1 MATQL
6 EYYTYS
12 NGKTVEAVLNAV
24 AAFFDTDSFAS
35 LLSMSAMISVVM
47 TSAMFFLTRN
57 PSHLY
62 KWAAI
67 FLLAP
72 LLLINTKATMQVV
85 DLTESRISS
94 VNNVPF
100 LVALPT
106 YFASTMMYGFTS
118 EVEAVFNGDLTGTE
132 EYGKTGMTFGSAL
145 FKLSSKSIPT
155 SVESQR
161 RWNDFFMNCIKR
173 DITINQK
180 YTWKELLDTPDVW
193 GFLRGHKMSPLRGM
207 YISKNNYKTCKDAAP
222 LIEKEFEVLSKV
234 NLDRQAQ
241 IIYGEDYT
249 TRKSLLNASIQDGYR
264 RYASISKSASDIT
277 KQNMAIN
284 ALRNGIKNLD
294 GTGGALN
301 YAYTQNKTQT
311 TSMWASIALQAKEF
325 IPMMHTILFLLFT
338 CSSILL
344 AVVMMLPG
352 MFLPVLT
359 NYIKTFATLA
369 IWPALFAFLN
379 FIMTMS
385 LSQTTSGITNVMN
398 GVSLSNISAL
408 DEMHTRFGLI
418 AGYLTMSIPFLA
430 GAIMKGGSAVMSNLS
445 YQLSGM
451 INSTNART
459 SAAASSG
466 DLDFGNMRV
475 DQQSYNNLSA
485 NKRDDTLL
493 NREGTGMSSTLGRD
507 GVNTTEFGNGNKVYD
522 AQGTYSNTGYSIAS
536 NDQVSQ
542 TIKTAYNDQQA
553 ISNQNLSTLNETTS
567 TGISMSD
574 RLTKSSTDSKSNN
587 TTHGSSD
594 SVNINKGVDMMNSA
608 VETVMK
614 NTGWTKEESQSYVHS
629 VAGGIDGSINSGDMF
644 GLAKVS
650 ASASTKWSDD
660 DAERFSTM
668 NGTQEQEVK
677 TALLQYRDGANMVS
691 DAAVRTDASS
701 GNSELLQNARDFGG
715 NWNTA
720 KQQTET
726 ANNSYAKTQSLATA
740 WDDSRSGSFSIG
752 ENLIDDFQRFVTQ
765 DVNNTSSNN
774 MSEEDK
780 AEKIKNILTAQD
792 GEYKNQRDQ
801 YLTEFQR
808 SDAFKLAVLDE
819 AMPTKKEMDDR
830 YNQTP
835 SPQLT
840 QNQQDAHTEAA
851 SDFVSYF
858 SDRSKNGETL
868 LFNQNQHNAQVNKVE
883 SRINTTE
890 DDINAQ
896 MKDRNKPLDN
906 TALKGEVEREI
917 NPPYVAPSPRTE
929 TPYVAP
935 SNFKTKSL

>member
-12 NGKTVEAVLNAV
+12 NGDTVAAVLNAV
-24 AAFFDTDSFAS
+24 ATFFDTTSFAS
-35 LLSMSAMISVVM
+35 LLSMSAMISVVI
-47 TSAMFFLTRN
+47 TTAMFFLTRN

-72 LLLINTKATMQVV
+72 LLLINTKATMQVI
-85 DLTESRISS
+85 DLTAGKVKS
-94 VNNVPF
+94 VGNVPF

-106 YFASTMMYGFTS
+106 YFATSMMYGFTN
-118 EVEAVFNGDLTGTE
+118 EVEAVFNTDLTGTE

-145 FKLSSKSIPT
+145 FKLSSKSIPA
-155 SVESQR
+155 SAEAQR
-161 RWNDFFMNCIKR
+161 RWSDFFMNCIKR
-173 DITINQK
+173 DITINEK
-180 YTWKELLDTPDVW
+180 YTWKQLLDTSDVW
-193 GFLRGHKMSPLRGM
+193 GFLRNHKMSPLRGM

-241 IIYGEDYT
+241 IIYGEDYL
-249 TRKSLLNASIQDGYR
+249 TRKPLLNASIQDAYR

-284 ALRNGIKNLD
+284 AMRNSITNLG

-311 TSMWASIALQAKEF
+311 TSMWASIAMQAKEF

-338 CSSILL
+338 CSSILI

-352 MFLPVLT
+352 MFMPVLT

-379 FIMTMS
+379 FIMTMG
-385 LSQTTSGITNVMN
+385 LSQTTSGITDIMN
-398 GVSLSNISAL
+398 GVSLSNINAL
-408 DEMHTRFGLI
+408 DEMHTRFALI

-445 YQLSGM
+445 YQISGM
-451 INSTNART
+451 FNSTNART

-475 DQQSYNNLSA
+475 DNQSYNNLSA

-507 GVNTTEFGNGNKVYD
+507 GVNTTEYGNGNKVYD
-522 AQGTYSNTGYSIAS
+522 AQGTYSNLGYSIAS

-542 TIKTAYNDQQA
+542 TINTAHTEQQA
-553 ISNQNLSTLNETTS
+553 ISNQQMAQLSETTS
-567 TGISMSD
+567 AGVSMGD
-574 RLTKSSTDSKSNN
+574 RLSKTSTDSKSNN
-587 TTHGSSD
+587 TSYGSSE
-594 SVNINKGVDMMNSA
+594 SVNTNKGVDMMDSA
-608 VETVMK
+608 VTSVMK
-614 NTGWTKEESQSYVHS
+614 STGFSKEEAQSYLHS
-629 VAGGIDGSINSGDMF
+629 TSAGIDGSIGTGDMF
-644 GLAKVS
+644 SLGKVS
-650 ASASTKWSDD
+650 ASASTKWSSDD
-660 DAERFSTM
+660 SERFSNM
-668 NGTQEQEVK
+668 NSTQEQETK

-715 NWNTA
+715 NWNMT
-720 KQQTET
+720 KQQTQT
-726 ANNSYAKTQSLATA
+726 ANQSYAKTESLATA
-740 WDDSRSGSFSIG
+740 LNDSRSGSLSIG
-752 ENLIDDFQRFVTQ
+752 ENLIDDFQRFVTKN
-765 DVNNTSSNN
+765 VNNTSSNN

-792 GEYKNQRDQ
+792 GEHKEKRDD
-801 YLTEFQR
+801 YLADFQR
-808 SDAFKLAVLDE
+808 SDAFKLAVLEE
-819 AMPTKKEMDDR
+819 AMPTPKNMDDR

-840 QNQQDAHTEAA
+840 QAQNDAHTEAVG
-851 SDFVSYF
+851 DFVSYF
-858 SDRSKNGETL
+858 SDKSKSGESL
-868 LFNQNQHNAQVNKVE
+868 LFNQGQHDAQVNKVN

-890 DDINAQ
+890 NDIHEQREAL
-896 MKDRNKPLDN
+896 NKPLDN
-906 TALKGEVEREI
+906 AALKAEVKHEI
-917 NPPYVAPSPRTE
+917 NPPKIPAPRYSE
-929 TPYVAP
+929 YDAI
-935 SNFKTKSL
+935 NNLNK